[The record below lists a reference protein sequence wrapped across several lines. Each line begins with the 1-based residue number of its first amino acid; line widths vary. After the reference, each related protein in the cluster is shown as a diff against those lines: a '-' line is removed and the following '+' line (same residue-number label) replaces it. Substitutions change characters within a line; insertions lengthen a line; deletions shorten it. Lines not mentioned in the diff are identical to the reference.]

1 MFGILLSFLLIDGVL
16 LVVVVLL
23 QSGKG
28 GGLAAMGGGA
38 STDMFMG
45 SRQAASVLTKST
57 WVTGG
62 IFLFLAIVL
71 SVLSTRRQNPTPLL
85 QQEFEQQQQSAPGA
99 PQPLVPGAGQ
109 APAGGGGVVPGV
121 NGGETQP
128 GSPAEQSPQGTGS
141 PSGG

>member
-1 MFGILLSFLLIDGVL
+1 MFGILLSLLLIDGVL

-45 SRQAASVLTKST
+45 SRQAANVLTKST

-62 IFLFLAIVL
+62 IFLFLAVVL

-85 QQEFEQQQQSAPGA
+85 QQEFQGQQATPTA

-109 APAGGGGVVPGV
+109 APAGGEAQPV
-121 NGGETQP
+121 NPAGE
-128 GSPAEQSPQGTGS
+128 SPQDAGNPPGQ
-141 PSGG
+141 